1 VADFVEP
8 VVTERITDSHDGPG
22 ILVNLEPAS
31 PADVV
36 AFGGLTTDGEVPT
49 FEFFR
54 FLSSFGARYVLLR
67 DHEQAWYQLGARG
80 VADTI
85 DGIGEHLASLLSP
98 DELRHAVFTGGSMGG
113 YIALLLGSRLRV
125 GEVQAFAPQTFI
137 SRVLRHYHKD
147 FRWQKQI
154 NRTWASTGDRKTYFD
169 IKRALRRTQR
179 AHATPIHIHVGTMET
194 DQRHVRRIARIP
206 GVHVH
211 TYEEVRDHN
220 VAGALQDSD
229 RLRPLFA
236 DAIAR
241 VSALP

>member
-1 VADFVEP
+1 MTEP
-8 VVTERITDSHDGPG
+8 IPEGYDGPG
-22 ILVNLEPAS
+22 ILVNLERGS
-31 PADVV
+31 PAIVV
-36 AFGGLTTDGEVPT
+36 AFGGLTTDGQVPT

-67 DHEQAWYQLGARG
+67 DHEQSWYQLGARG

-98 DELRHAVFTGGSMGG
+98 TELRHTVFTGGSMGG
-113 YIALLLGSRLRV
+113 FAALLLGSRLQV

-137 SRVLRHYHKD
+137 SRALRRFHKD

-154 NRTWASTGDRKTYFD
+154 NRTWATVASRPTYYD
-169 IKRALRRTQR
+169 IKRPLRRTQR
-179 AHATPIHIHVGTMET
+179 AHAVPLHIHVGTLET
-194 DQRHVRRIARIP
+194 DLRHVRRIAQIP

-211 TYEEVRDHN
+211 TYDEVAHHN
-220 VAGALQDSD
+220 IAGALQSSD
-229 RLRPLFA
+229 RLRPLFD

-241 VSALP
+241 VGAAR